1 MKTRNIYLFI
11 LVCLFTLIGC
21 SQVKKSKNNHASDT
35 TNNLIE
41 FEDIYSSQQQSGDEL
56 GPWWIF
62 YKVKIDNSTDSTIS
76 LYPKKE
82 LVSVK
87 DVESIRNRKEALKSD
102 ELLKQLISTSDSG
115 VGDAFLLFKN
125 DTIPLYCTYSPI
137 TLSRDSCHHYLFY
150 TNPVEIKR
158 LYDSYVQEY
167 EEFQSFLSDIVKN
180 SAFVVIFNK
189 KETCYYSPDIE
200 LHFYGDPTEQSEWD
214 FLPNNCC

>member
-1 MKTRNIYLFI
+1 MKMGKIYLFI

-41 FEDIYSSQQQSGDEL
+41 FEDIYSNQQQSGEEL

-62 YKVKIDNSTDSTIS
+62 YKIKINNSTDSTIS

-82 LVSVK
+82 LLSVK
-87 DVESIRNRKEALKSD
+87 DIESIRNRKEALKSD

-125 DTIPLYCTYSPI
+125 DTIPLYCRYSPI
-137 TLSRDSCHHYLFY
+137 TLSRDSCQHYLFY
-150 TNPVEIKR
+150 TNPVETKR
-158 LYDSYVQEY
+158 LYDSSVQEY
-167 EEFQSFLSDIVKN
+167 EEFQCFLSDIVQ
-180 SAFVVIFNK
+180 SSIFVVIFNEK
-189 KETCYYSPDIE
+189 DTCYYSPDIE
-200 LHFYGDPTEQSEWD
+200 LNFYGDPEEQSEWN
-214 FLPNNCC
+214 FLPNNRF

>member
-1 MKTRNIYLFI
+1 MKMGKIYLFI

-41 FEDIYSSQQQSGDEL
+41 FEDIYSNQQRSEEEL

-62 YKVKIDNSTDSTIS
+62 YKIKINNGTDSTIS

-82 LVSVK
+82 LLSVK
-87 DVESIRNRKEALKSD
+87 DIESIRNRKEALKSD

-150 TNPVEIKR
+150 TNPVETKR

-167 EEFQSFLSDIVKN
+167 EEFQFFLSDIVKN
-180 SAFVVIFNK
+180 SAFVVIFNEK
-189 KETCYYSPDIE
+189 DTCYYSPDIE
-200 LHFYGDPTEQSEWD
+200 LNFYGDPEEQSEWN
-214 FLPNNCC
+214 FLPNNRF